1 MLLSLPF
8 TLASTAAFSPSRV
21 LVAHSLPIHPRVGP
35 VKMQRLTNLEECVLS
50 VPLGDV
56 PECMRLMDEAME
68 KKPDPPALSRDGRHT
83 LLAECLSA
91 AKTNEEQD
99 ECVLVSDDGDEH
111 SYG

>member
-68 KKPDPPALSRDGRHT
+68 KKPDPPALSRDGYEFYGAVACHVKLWKQYRYAHF
-83 LLAECLSA
+83 LSHRP
-91 AKTNEEQD
+91 E
-99 ECVLVSDDGDEH
+99 
-111 SYG
+111 